1 MLKFAAFAAIAT
13 ASMLAAAPAGAA
25 SVDSVR
31 IQLAGKTTAQV
42 NTEIVAAAEQVC
54 QGEFNCYGEALR
66 QAHKQLAR
74 LTGQGGGRPEEMR
87 LTLLAGGVY
96 AMRVSLVGK
105 SADQLNADIGRAA
118 SAVCRPNT
126 SGFDYTACV
135 HAAARTA
142 QDELRARSGQ
152 KVASN

>member
-13 ASMLAAAPAGAA
+13 ASVIAAAPASAA
-25 SVDSVR
+25 SADSVR
-31 IQLAGKTTAQV
+31 IQVAGKTAAQV
-42 NTEIVAAAEQVC
+42 NAEIVSAAEQVC

-74 LTGQGGGRPEEMR
+74 LTSQGGRPEEMR

-118 SAVCRPNT
+118 SAVCRPTT
-126 SGFDYTACV
+126 SGFDYATCV
-135 HAAARTA
+135 HTAARTA